1 MEKDRGARVIAIVAL
16 LIAVVGLSVGFA
28 VMSSTLT
35 ISSTAE
41 VKPNENDFTVQ
52 FSTNSSTIT
61 GEGPTVVGTTSSTA
75 VTASTA
81 TIANGTKSSTLS
93 GIHATF
99 TEPGQSATYTFYAV
113 NGGKYTAYL
122 NSIAFGK
129 ASGATGNEFKVC
141 TKGTDTTEETVNG
154 GTGITGAC
162 DGISL
167 KLSVGSLSNLDDSS
181 SGLGDI
187 SSHSLA
193 PLGETG
199 NGETVTVVITYA
211 ANAAR
216 ADGDFTVAFGDI
228 TMTYGAVD

>member
-35 ISSTAE
+35 IQSTAE
-41 VKPNENDFTVQ
+41 VKPDENDFTVQ

-129 ASGATGNEFKVC
+129 ASGGDAFKVC
-141 TKGTDTTEETVNG
+141 TKGTDTTEATVNG

-167 KLSVGSLSNLDDSS
+167 KMSVGSLSNIDYAS
-181 SGLGDI
+181 SGLDSI

-199 NGETVTVVITYA
+199 NGEQVTIVITYA
-211 ANAAR
+211 SDAAR

>member
-35 ISSTAE
+35 IQSTAE
-41 VKPNENDFTVQ
+41 VKPDENDFTVQ
-52 FSTNSSTIT
+52 FSTNSSTI
-61 GEGPTVVGTTSSTA
+61 EGTTVVGTTSAAT
-75 VTASTA
+75 VTAADA
-81 TIANGTKSSTLS
+81 TIANGVKASTIS
-93 GIHATF
+93 GLKATF

-141 TKGTDTTEETVNG
+141 TKGTNTTEATVNG
-154 GTGITGAC
+154 DTGITGAC

-167 KLSVGSLSNLDDSS
+167 KLSVGSLNNIDFASDGIDSI
-181 SGLGDI
+181 SG
-187 SSHSLA
+187 HSLA
-193 PLGETG
+193 PLGQTG